1 MEYKNWALEYREQ
14 ERVLKEKIDKLK
26 KERKI
31 IQSSELR
38 KKLEDR
44 IYVLYGM
51 YLDCVH
57 IAELLEGRALEND
70 KEKLR
75 GA

>member
-14 ERVLKEKIDKLK
+14 EKVLKAKIDKLK

-38 KKLEDR
+38 KKLENR